1 MAGLCNGG
9 KALVMGILNVTPD
22 SFYDGGRYVDVQSA
36 IRRAF
41 EMIDEGADIIDVG
54 GESTRPGAIAVP
66 AEEEIARVC
75 PVIEKIAK
83 KTQAVISIDTT
94 KSAVARE
101 ALRCG
106 ASMINDISGLT
117 FDEGIAP
124 AAAEAD
130 VWLVISHIRG
140 TPATM
145 QNDTRY
151 DDLLGEIRMF
161 LEKAIHKAIAAGV
174 KKEKIIIDPGIGFGK
189 SLEGNYV
196 ILRNISFFK
205 EMGYPL
211 LVGLSRK
218 SLIGKLYGSDEDRL
232 PATIALNALAVYAG
246 ADIVRVHDVKPHVLS
261 LKAVEMLK
269 KVSLDGSAA
278 R

>member
-1 MAGLCNGG
+1 MSGLLSYGR
-9 KALVMGILNVTPD
+9 ALVMGILNVTPD
-22 SFYDGGRYVDVQSA
+22 SFYDGGRYADFQSA
-36 IRRAF
+36 VQRAL
-41 EMIDEGADIIDVG
+41 EIEEEGADIIDVG
-54 GESTRPGAIAVP
+54 GESTRPGAVTVTAD
-66 AEEEIARVC
+66 EEIARVC
-75 PVIEKIAK
+75 PVIGEIAR
-83 KTQAVISIDTT
+83 KTRALISIDTT
-94 KSAVARE
+94 KSSVARE

-117 FDEGIAP
+117 FDEAIAET
-124 AAAEAD
+124 AAEAD
-130 VWLVISHIRG
+130 AWLVISHIRG

-151 DDLLGEIRMF
+151 DDLLGEIRTF
-161 LEKAIHKAIAAGV
+161 LKKSVSKAIASGV
-174 KKEKIIIDPGIGFGK
+174 KKEKIIIDPGVGFGK
-189 SLEGNYV
+189 TFEGNYV

-218 SLIGKLYGSDEDRL
+218 SLIGKLYGGDEDRL

-246 ADIVRVHDVKPHVLS
+246 ADIIRVHDVKPHVLS